1 MSSGDLLRGRRTPVP
16 FVPDVENS
24 ATGGGGG
31 SGVASVTTVRL
42 EHSEPASAMP
52 HGERGPTVA
61 TMTAPHLPRG
71 WPSSSSTWGTGDA
84 PGSPGR
90 SPPRSS
96 PPGPIARPTATA
108 HSLFSSDP
116 AADAASFAGLAAAR
130 LQSGA
135 MDPVARLK
143 AAATADLPPWPQLS
157 SQAQARPRGPFGSI
171 GARPTGAEYLSN
183 TCVAKRWHAWTM

>member
-84 PGSPGR
+84 PGPGLVGR
-90 SPPRSS
+90 DPPCLLLPR
-96 PPGPIARPTATA
+96 PPVPERVDT
-108 HSLFSSDP
+108 
-116 AADAASFAGLAAAR
+116 
-130 LQSGA
+130 
-135 MDPVARLK
+135 
-143 AAATADLPPWPQLS
+143 
-157 SQAQARPRGPFGSI
+157 
-171 GARPTGAEYLSN
+171 
-183 TCVAKRWHAWTM
+183 